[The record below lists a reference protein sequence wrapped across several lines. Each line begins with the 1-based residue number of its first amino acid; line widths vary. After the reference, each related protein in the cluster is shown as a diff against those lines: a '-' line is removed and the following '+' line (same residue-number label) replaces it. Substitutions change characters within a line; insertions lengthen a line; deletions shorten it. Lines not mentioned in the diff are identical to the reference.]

1 MSGKTTLV
9 KVLMDMLEPTTGVVE
24 RDHGARVALVN
35 QHHADQIN
43 LDLTPLHW
51 MHTQAMPDTNS
62 QKSFPY
68 YSCYIKVTIERAF

>member
-1 MSGKTTLV
+1 
-9 KVLMDMLEPTTGVVE
+9 MDMLEPTTGVVE

-51 MHTQAMPDTNS
+51 MHTQVVL
-62 QKSFPY
+62 F
-68 YSCYIKVTIERAF
+68 